1 MDIGKAFSTVFDD
14 ESWLV
19 KTLIGG
25 VLSLIPFVGQILV
38 YGYSMEL
45 MHDVMHGRE
54 RLPEWDDW
62 GGKLVKGILAFVIY
76 FVYSLPIVVLGGC
89 FGLLMGVLG
98 AAEAERAISA
108 IGPVSSICLGSLSLL
123 YGIFLALTLPTALGR
138 YLETDDL
145 GAAFRFV
152 EVVGL
157 TRDYLGGW
165 IVVLLVSLVISIVA
179 GLVGV
184 VLCGVGTLFTSFLA
198 TAIIAYLW
206 GDAYRQARA
215 GSLIV

>member
-1 MDIGKAFSTVFDD
+1 VDIGKAFSTVFDD
-14 ESWLV
+14 QSWLV

-25 VLSLIPFVGQILV
+25 VVSLIPFVGQVLV
-38 YGYSMEL
+38 YGYALEL
-45 MHDVMHGRE
+45 MHDVMNGRE

-98 AAEAERAISA
+98 AAEAERAMNAVGSV
-108 IGPVSSICLGSLSLL
+108 GSICLGSLGLL

-138 YLETDDL
+138 YLETGDL
-145 GAAFRFV
+145 GAAFRFG
-152 EVVGL
+152 EVVAL

-165 IVVLLVSLVISIVA
+165 IVVLVVSLVISMVA

-184 VLCGVGTLFTSFLA
+184 VLCVVGTLFTSFLA
-198 TAIIAYLW
+198 TVITGYLW